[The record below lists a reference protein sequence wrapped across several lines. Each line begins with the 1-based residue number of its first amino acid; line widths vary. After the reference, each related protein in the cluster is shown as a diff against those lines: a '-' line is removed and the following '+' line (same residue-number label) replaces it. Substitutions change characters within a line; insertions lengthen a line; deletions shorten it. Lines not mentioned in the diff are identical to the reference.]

1 MIMSSAH
8 NRLQAEDGFSL
19 IELLAAMVIGSIVL
33 TALMTVFV
41 GGVTGSS
48 RVQDRVDAASRGRL
62 AMDRVTSLLDS
73 QVCVVTK
80 STDGLQDLSLAPI
93 VPAVSN
99 ASSVTFYGDFNGA
112 SATPNRYT
120 ITHNAAAKTLSL
132 TTATGTGT
140 FPNVTYGTPRTVQL
154 AEYVVPA
161 VTGSGTA
168 VDIFQYF
175 PFQDDGSVSSD
186 PATKV
191 IPSTDAIA
199 STIVRVAVNFRVLSS
214 RTKVVDPRAAT
225 LQGEAGV
232 ATYDPT
238 NKAICP

>member
-1 MIMSSAH
+1 MSTAR

-19 IELLAAMVIGSIVL
+19 IELLASMVVGGIVL
-33 TALMTVFV
+33 TALMTTFV
-41 GGVTGSS
+41 GGVTSSS

-62 AMDRVTSLLDS
+62 TMDKVTSMLNS

-80 STDGLQDLSLAPI
+80 STDGLSDISVSPI

-99 ASSVTFYGDFNGA
+99 ASSVTFYGDLGGA
-112 SATPNRYT
+112 SNTPNRYT
-120 ITHNAAAKTLSL
+120 FTYNSTAKTLSL

-140 FPNVTYGTPRTVQL
+140 FPNVTYGTPRTVQV

-161 VTGSGTA
+161 VDSTGSA
-168 VDIFQYF
+168 IDIFQYF
-175 PFQDDGSVSSD
+175 PFLSDGTVSSSSV
-186 PATKV
+186 T
-191 IPSTDAIA
+191 PSTAAVAD
-199 STIVRVAVNFRVLSS
+199 TIVRVGVNFRVLST

-225 LQGEAGV
+225 LHGEAGV

-238 NKAICP
+238 NQAICP